1 MDMAESW
8 TWLNASLLVWL
19 KLWLKKRAAAVFRVL
34 QLVANS

>member
-19 KLWLKKRAAAVFRVL
+19 KLWRKKKAAAVFRVL